1 MTPKKDAP
9 PNPTEAR
16 RALWY
21 TAVDSGSVAAVTVLA
36 HLLARARGHRGST
49 RGGVGQDASEK
60 PTDNNLAE
68 GWSAVLKLSGN
79 DRSQGGLPSLT
90 SLSLAEAA
98 AQLDRFL
105 TREAPSHY
113 NGWGGGADPTQC
125 KGYSSTRGR
134 SGSGASGAR
143 RSMKGREKEYRA
155 SFSSSS
161 SSSAQRNDGGKRAAV
176 LLQKVANNVSTAP
189 EAPPQWVM
197 PVVRLGNASSGED
210 GSREK
215 GGTGSSQDQTLVS
228 LAGQLRR
235 CWRRAAD
242 AQEPLLEAELC
253 LDDDDDDDDSGSEGG
268 RASGGAGNGPI
279 NAGSLLDAMH
289 DSVFGDASSGNKHS
303 NRNSSSRH
311 KKPPIRETADAGGS
325 SSSDALTP
333 TSPLPFELPG
343 LDLDLGLD
351 FSFELPSSFSP
362 FAGITASPSSSSTIQ
377 SQNSFSGGAT
387 VHTL

>member
-1 MTPKKDAP
+1 LANVALLSAASSTSSTTLRASESALSPRRTSSSSPSMGPKNGAP
-9 PNPTEAR
+9 PNPIEAR

-21 TAVDSGSVAAVTVLA
+21 AAVDSGAVAAVTVLA
-36 HLLARARGHRGST
+36 HLLARARGHRGRY

-134 SGSGASGAR
+134 SGSGAGGAR
-143 RSMKGREKEYRA
+143 RSIKGREKEYRA
-155 SFSSSS
+155 FFSSSSS
-161 SSSAQRNDGGKRAAV
+161 SSSAQRNDEGKRAAV

-197 PVVRLGNASSGED
+197 PVVPLGNASTGEGE
-210 GSREK
+210 GSQPR
-215 GGTGSSQDQTLVS
+215 GGNGGSQDQTLVA

-253 LDDDDDDDDSGSEGG
+253 LDDDDDDDDESGSEGG
-268 RASGGAGNGPI
+268 PDVSVARRAIAALLAACSGHARATP
-279 NAGSLLDAMH
+279 GSRAMP
-289 DSVFGDASSGNKHS
+289 
-303 NRNSSSRH
+303 R
-311 KKPPIRETADAGGS
+311 
-325 SSSDALTP
+325 
-333 TSPLPFELPG
+333 
-343 LDLDLGLD
+343 
-351 FSFELPSSFSP
+351 
-362 FAGITASPSSSSTIQ
+362 
-377 SQNSFSGGAT
+377 
-387 VHTL
+387 

>member
-1 MTPKKDAP
+1 M
-9 PNPTEAR
+9 
-16 RALWY
+16 
-21 TAVDSGSVAAVTVLA
+21 
-36 HLLARARGHRGST
+36 
-49 RGGVGQDASEK
+49 
-60 PTDNNLAE
+60 
-68 GWSAVLKLSGN
+68 
-79 DRSQGGLPSLT
+79 T

-134 SGSGASGAR
+134 SGSGAGGAR
-143 RSMKGREKEYRA
+143 RSIKGREKEYRA
-155 SFSSSS
+155 FFSSSSS
-161 SSSAQRNDGGKRAAV
+161 SSSAQRNDEGKRAAV

-197 PVVRLGNASSGED
+197 PVVPLGNASTGEGE
-210 GSREK
+210 GSQPR
-215 GGTGSSQDQTLVS
+215 GGNGGSQDQTLVA